1 MNITRCITDYRS
13 IINNVYQAMLNELSS
28 MLQTRSDFKVT
39 EDEIGE
45 DAPALRNEF
54 ADYAEILTGIRLV
67 DDGPQ
72 KTGIIVTTDEDPD
85 GFPAEALG
93 IQDLLKVYE
102 ACRDVVADKD
112 KSAEQENEEKVILTI
127 RNDLGGD
134 ISYKKMTCPDMKH
147 AADEV
152 RKHQELLEKA
162 GKGPFDCQPLCPGAD
177 IYVNDDE
184 TVSFEVTIQKVR

>member
-13 IINNVYQAMLNELSS
+13 IIVNIFQAMLNEISS
-28 MLQTRSDFKVT
+28 MLQTRPGFKIT

-67 DDGPQ
+67 DDGQQ

-93 IQDLLKVYE
+93 ILDLLKVYE
-102 ACRDVVADKD
+102 ACRDVVAGKPVKQEDKG
-112 KSAEQENEEKVILTI
+112 KVILII
-127 RNDLGGD
+127 RTDLGGD
-134 ISYKKMTCPDMKH
+134 ITYKKMTCQDRKH
-147 AADEV
+147 ATDEV
-152 RKHQELLEKA
+152 RKHQELLETA
-162 GKGPFDCQPLCPGAD
+162 GEGPFHCQSLCPGAD
-177 IYVNDDE
+177 VYTNDAE
-184 TVSFEVTIQKVR
+184 TAFFEVTIEKIQ

>member
-13 IINNVYQAMLNELSS
+13 IINNVYQAMLNEISS
-28 MLQTRSDFKVT
+28 MLQTRPDFKVT
-39 EDEIGE
+39 EDEIGD

-67 DDGPQ
+67 DNGPQ

-102 ACRDVVADKD
+102 ACRDAVASKPEENDDEKQVV
-112 KSAEQENEEKVILTI
+112 LTI
-127 RNDLGGD
+127 RTDLGGD
-134 ISYKKMTCPDMKH
+134 ITYKTMTCRDRMH

-152 RKHQELLEKA
+152 RKHQELLENA
-162 GKGPFDCQPLCPGAD
+162 GKGPFNCQPLCPGAD

-184 TVSFEVTIQKVR
+184 TASFEVTEQKVR

>member
-13 IINNVYQAMLNELSS
+13 ILNNVFQAMLNEISS
-28 MLQTRSDFKVT
+28 MVQTRPDFKVT

-54 ADYAEILTGIRLV
+54 ADYAEILTGIRLI
-67 DDGPQ
+67 DADGPQ

-102 ACRDVVADKD
+102 ACRDAVAGKP
-112 KSAEQENEEKVILTI
+112 AEQEDTEKVILII
-127 RNDLGGD
+127 RTDLGGE
-134 ISYKKMTCPDMKH
+134 ITYKKMTCRDRKH

-152 RKHQELLEKA
+152 RRHQELLETA
-162 GKGPFDCQPLCPGAD
+162 GEGPFHFKHLPGAD
-177 IYVNDDE
+177 LYANDAG
-184 TVSFEVTIQKVR
+184 TASFEVTIQKVR

>member
-13 IINNVYQAMLNELSS
+13 ILNNVYQAMLNEISS
-28 MLQTRSDFKVT
+28 MVQTRPGYKIT
-39 EDEIGE
+39 EEELGE

-102 ACRDVVADKD
+102 ACRDAVAGKPVEHEDT
-112 KSAEQENEEKVILTI
+112 EKVILVI
-127 RNDLGGD
+127 RTDLGGD
-134 ISYKKMTCPDMKH
+134 ITYKKMTCRDEKH

-152 RKHQELLEKA
+152 RKHQELLETA
-162 GKGPFDCQPLCPGAD
+162 GEGPFQCQPLCPGAD
-177 IYVNDDE
+177 VYSNDAE
-184 TVSFEVTIQKVR
+184 TASFEVTIQKIR

>member
-28 MLQTRSDFKVT
+28 MLQTRPGFNVT
-39 EDEIGE
+39 EDEIGD

-72 KTGIIVTTDEDPD
+72 KTGIIVTTDEDPN

-102 ACRDVVADKD
+102 ACRDAVAIKPEENDDEKQVV
-112 KSAEQENEEKVILTI
+112 LTI
-127 RNDLGGD
+127 RTDLGGD
-134 ISYKKMTCPDMKH
+134 ITYKKITCRDRKH

-162 GKGPFDCQPLCPGAD
+162 GEGPFHCQPLCPGAD

-184 TVSFEVTIQKVR
+184 TVSFEVTEQKIQ